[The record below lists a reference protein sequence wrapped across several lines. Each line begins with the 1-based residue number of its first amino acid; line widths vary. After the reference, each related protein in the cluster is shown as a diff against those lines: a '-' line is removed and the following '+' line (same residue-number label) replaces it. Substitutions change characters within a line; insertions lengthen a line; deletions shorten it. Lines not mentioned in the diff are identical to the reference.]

1 MSRPELETLV
11 RKEGLEDLVTFWGS
25 VPPEEIPRFTA
36 LADGLVASLN
46 DSPDLGLTVPA
57 KIASYM
63 AAGKPLL
70 ASMDG
75 EGAAA
80 VERSGGGLASPACD
94 EAALAGNMLRLY
106 RMAPEVRARLGRA
119 SYAWYESHYTRAAL
133 LAQLERFILE

>member
-1 MSRPELETLV
+1 M
-11 RKEGLEDLVTFWGS
+11 
-25 VPPEEIPRFTA
+25 PRFTA

-63 AAGKPLL
+63 AAGKPVL
-70 ASMDG
+70 ASMNG

-80 VERSGGGLASPACD
+80 VEMSGGGWASPACD
-94 EAALAGNMLRLY
+94 EAALAQNMLRLY
-106 RMAPEVRARLGRA
+106 RLEPDARARMGRA
-119 SYAWYESHYTRAAL
+119 AFAWYEGHYTRAAL